1 MTPDQSQYSPAT
13 LRADLIIHILTMKNG
28 TDKTT
33 PQPEYARYALREYNK
48 LLPWLD
54 LIAGVK
60 EALHQTYERNAE

>member
-1 MTPDQSQYSPAT
+1 MPTPSSPLHSWPPVT
-13 LRADLIIHILTMKNG
+13 LREDLITHILTMKNG

-60 EALHQTYERNAE
+60 EALKCPTES